1 MSEPTTSKSAPGFV
15 WLLGAFAGFAILAA
29 VLQGIFGAERTDPRI
44 PERLANWEEINKAQ
58 QASLQKMGL
67 EKGKSS
73 AALAKGVTLVSGL
86 APSKSNMVV
95 PGSPTQLKQAA
106 AAAPAAPAA
115 PAAGTPAPAPVPA
128 APAPAP
134 AAPAPAPAK

>member
-1 MSEPTTSKSAPGFV
+1 MSDSTTTKRAPGFV
-15 WLLGAFAGFAILAA
+15 WILGAFACFAVLSV
-29 VLQGIFGAERTDPRI
+29 VLQGIFTRERVDPRI
-44 PERLANWEEINKAQ
+44 AERLANLDEITKAQ

-73 AALAKGVTLVSGL
+73 AALAKGVTLVSGM
-86 APSKSNMVV
+86 APTKSTMVV

-106 AAAPAAPAA
+106 AAAPA
-115 PAAGTPAPAPVPA
+115 TP